1 MKPGDIIIQPGKVGY
16 SSLEMS
22 ISDTRD
28 HLVIIEGEA
37 DIKGCILAK
46 DQQGEI
52 HCINPKLFEVLYTLE
67 EVVAKKMLEPDVMKF
82 KPVDHAEMVRRIY
95 DSIGRAMAL
104 DLDNEIMNSMLPTAS
119 SKGAKVVG
127 KIVGLATGN
136 EE

>member
-1 MKPGDIIIQPGKVGY
+1 MKPGDIIIQPDKVMY
-16 SSLEMS
+16 SPSNIS
-22 ISDTRD
+22 ISSVNDELT
-28 HLVIIEGEA
+28 VIEGKA

-46 DQQGEI
+46 DQQGDI

-67 EVVAKKMLEPDVMKF
+67 EVVAKKMLEPEIMKF
-82 KPVDHAEMVRRIY
+82 KPVDHAEMVRRIH

-104 DLDNEIMNSMLPTAS
+104 NLDNEIMNSMLPTAS
-119 SKGAKVVG
+119 SKGAKVIG